1 MISILNDN
9 THNEYKY
16 NLTQSLKESNIIL
29 IVVKTTATG
38 FSRGGTIFTILNVLE
53 TVLKELEII
62 LKGLETNLNVLET
75 ILKELE
81 TILKGLE
88 AKISKYKMPNDQM
101 PNYTVQTQYH
111 TIRSTSQKSEKI
123 ITTDRTALFLS
134 KPVKCQQQRENKEET
149 IRDKGRGEKRSE
161 NRRVETRRKKK
172 RRKEKRREENRRDE
186 QKREEKRKKK
196 KQIA

>member
-62 LKGLETNLNVLET
+62 LKGLE
-75 ILKELE
+75 
-81 TILKGLE
+81 

-111 TIRSTSQKSEKI
+111 TIRSTS
-123 ITTDRTALFLS
+123 
-134 KPVKCQQQRENKEET
+134 
-149 IRDKGRGEKRSE
+149 
-161 NRRVETRRKKK
+161 
-172 RRKEKRREENRRDE
+172 
-186 QKREEKRKKK
+186 
-196 KQIA
+196 

>member
-101 PNYTVQTQYH
+101 PNYGIQAQYVS
-111 TIRSTSQKSEKI
+111 IMVYKLEI
-123 ITTDRTALFLS
+123 
-134 KPVKCQQQRENKEET
+134 RENHNNGSYCIVHVKT
-149 IRDKGRGEKRSE
+149 G
-161 NRRVETRRKKK
+161 
-172 RRKEKRREENRRDE
+172 
-186 QKREEKRKKK
+186 
-196 KQIA
+196 

>member
-75 ILKELE
+75 ILK
-81 TILKGLE
+81 GLE

-111 TIRSTSQKSEKI
+111 TIRSTS
-123 ITTDRTALFLS
+123 
-134 KPVKCQQQRENKEET
+134 
-149 IRDKGRGEKRSE
+149 
-161 NRRVETRRKKK
+161 
-172 RRKEKRREENRRDE
+172 
-186 QKREEKRKKK
+186 
-196 KQIA
+196 